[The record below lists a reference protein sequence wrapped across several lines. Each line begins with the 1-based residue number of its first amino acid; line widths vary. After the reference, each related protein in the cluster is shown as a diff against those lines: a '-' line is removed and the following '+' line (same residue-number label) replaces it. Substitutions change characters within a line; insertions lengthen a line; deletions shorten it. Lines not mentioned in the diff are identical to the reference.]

1 MAYLENLNNA
11 PNFSRVSIQIL
22 RKTVLEII
30 NFSGLLARRDQ
41 CLAMAF
47 ISLKCTEITMGD
59 PHSINNISPHKKQI
73 LEKNDS
79 IYIKS
84 TLYFALLVCR
94 RFISMEYNP
103 ITEQVIFI
111 IVKYDTEQRSNNNE
125 ISSIVSSSRFY
136 LDFYPVFRLLAK
148 SHVPR
153 IHFILSN

>member
-1 MAYLENLNNA
+1 MNKILMATEV
-11 PNFSRVSIQIL
+11 FGIV
-22 RKTVLEII
+22 
-30 NFSGLLARRDQ
+30 
-41 CLAMAF
+41 
-47 ISLKCTEITMGD
+47 ISLVSQYWEKNFIFTFMWFKSAEITMGD

-136 LDFYPVFRLLAK
+136 FDFYPVFRLLAK